1 MEKKIAWFEVLILFT
16 IFMVGVSTGLE
27 LENDGRNKLVD
38 DFAAVVSNV
47 SLVVF
52 TLEVILKL
60 VAEGEKPWK
69 YFFDK
74 NNKYFNTFDF
84 FSVLG
89 SYAFLSTGGNSGAI
103 GALRMLRLVRILTFI
118 KNVPQLRVI
127 IAGLV
132 QGLKS
137 VGVIVMLL
145 FLIIYMFSILG
156 CITFGENDP
165 SHFGSVSIAMMT
177 LFQVSTLAS
186 WTSIAYVSWYGCNN
200 FEASPYGDHPSKIR
214 TITGEFLGFKCESHD
229 IRSPFTIA
237 LFFSFYILITS
248 WVVMSL
254 FIGVISS
261 GMFNAFQSLKEEE
274 KKLQTE
280 TRQDENS
287 MEYLVDGEYRGSDK
301 EKAKAAEYYNKVAST
316 EEKEK
321 LDEEAKPKL
330 MALIDKVM
338 VEDFG
343 EDLTALSGFAKRLE
357 NLKPTALEIT
367 ESH

>member
-1 MEKKIAWFEVLILFT
+1 
-16 IFMVGVSTGLE
+16 
-27 LENDGRNKLVD
+27 
-38 DFAAVVSNV
+38 
-47 SLVVF
+47 
-52 TLEVILKL
+52 
-60 VAEGEKPWK
+60 
-69 YFFDK
+69 
-74 NNKYFNTFDF
+74 
-84 FSVLG
+84 
-89 SYAFLSTGGNSGAI
+89 
-103 GALRMLRLVRILTFI
+103 
-118 KNVPQLRVI
+118 
-127 IAGLV
+127 
-132 QGLKS
+132 
-137 VGVIVMLL
+137 
-145 FLIIYMFSILG
+145 
-156 CITFGENDP
+156 
-165 SHFGSVSIAMMT
+165 
-177 LFQVSTLAS
+177 
-186 WTSIAYVSWYGCNN
+186 
-200 FEASPYGDHPSKIR
+200 
-214 TITGEFLGFKCESHD
+214 
-229 IRSPFTIA
+229 
-237 LFFSFYILITS
+237 
-248 WVVMSL
+248 MSL

-357 NLKPTALEIT
+357 DLKPTALEIT